1 MPRYRLTVAYD
12 GTHFH
17 GWQKQRAADGEE
29 DLRTVQGVLE
39 QAVIKAVREPVT
51 LVGASRTDAGVH
63 AVGQVAAF
71 TCEREQE
78 RLAPAINAR
87 LPDDLQVRDAT
98 SADSA
103 FNPISDAIAKGYRY
117 RIAWGRAGAGGAPRP
132 LFSRYTTCWTPF
144 DLDAV
149 RMNEA
154 ARRLIGEHDFA
165 SFTSLNHQRETTV
178 RTIYDCLVTAGRGR
192 RLRIDVAGD
201 GFLYNMIRV
210 IAGTLIEIG
219 RGRIEPDAMDGIIAA
234 ADRSA
239 AGPTLTP
246 EGLCLMW
253 IKYEESKEEESQ
265 QPAAI
270 SQQAAGKR

>member
-17 GWQKQRAADGEE
+17 GWQKQRAADGDQE
-29 DLRTVQGVLE
+29 LRTAQGVLE
-39 QAVIKAVREPVT
+39 QAVIAAVREPVT

-71 TCEREQE
+71 TTENELPLE
-78 RLAPAINAR
+78 RLCPAINAR
-87 LPDDLQVRDAT
+87 LPDDLQVRDA
-98 SADSA
+98 SIVDAA
-103 FNPISDAIAKGYRY
+103 FSPISDAIAKGYRY
-117 RIAWGRAGAGGAPRP
+117 RIAWGRAGARGTPRP
-132 LFSRYTTCWTPF
+132 LFGRHTTCWTPF
-144 DLDAV
+144 RLDAV

-154 ARRLIGEHDFA
+154 ARRLLGEHDFA
-165 SFTSLNHQRETTV
+165 SFTRLNHQRESTV

-201 GFLYNMIRV
+201 GFLYNMVRV

-219 RGRIEPDAMDGIIAA
+219 RGRIEPDAMDGILAA
-234 ADRSA
+234 KDRSA

-253 IKYEESKEEESQ
+253 IKYSD
-265 QPAAI
+265 A
-270 SQQAAGKR
+270 

>member
-17 GWQKQRAADGEE
+17 GWQKQCAAGGGE
-29 DLRTVQGVLE
+29 DLRTAQGVLE
-39 QAVIKAVREPVT
+39 QAVIEAVREPVT
-51 LVGASRTDAGVH
+51 LIGASRTDAGVH

-71 TCEREQE
+71 TCERELPTE
-78 RLAPAINAR
+78 RLGAAINAR
-87 LPDDLQVRDAT
+87 LPDDIQVRDA
-98 SADSA
+98 SIVHAA
-103 FNPISDAIAKGYRY
+103 FSPISDAIAKSYRY
-117 RIAWGRAGAGGAPRP
+117 RIAWGRTGPGGAARP
-132 LFSRYTTCWTPF
+132 LFGRYTTCWTPF
-144 DLDAV
+144 HLNAV

-154 ARRLIGEHDFA
+154 ARLLLGEHDFA
-165 SFTSLNHQRETTV
+165 SFTRLNHERESTV

-219 RGRIEPDAMDGIIAA
+219 RGRIEPDAMDGILAA

-239 AGPTLTP
+239 AGDTLPP

-253 IKYEESKEEESQ
+253 IKY
-265 QPAAI
+265 ADA
-270 SQQAAGKR
+270 